1 MANASGRENGMSDRA
16 PTAAEEWKAN
26 WGLVVAAMLGL
37 SFGSVPAATLGL
49 FMEPLEAEFGWSRAM
64 ISGGMMMFAAIGLPL
79 TPFAGALADKVGSR
93 ACVIPGLAACGIA
106 FAAFGLMTGAPL
118 LWWAIWVVYAL
129 ASLLIRSMIWNAEVS
144 KAFETS
150 RGLAIA
156 LVLSGFALAQV
167 IAPPLTHFLITS
179 VGWRAAYVWIG
190 LGWAGVGLAFTVLFF
205 RSAQARAAA
214 AGKTNPS
221 SAPRAVPGGLTLGQ
235 AMRNPAMIRIFLA
248 IFLSTLM
255 GAAVAIHFV
264 PLMEWAGANR
274 TVAATV
280 AGLLGVGSLCGK
292 LMSGWLVD
300 RITSGFLR
308 FAIFALPAVGYL
320 LIWQSDGIFLFLALG
335 GLFMGFGSGGA
346 LQMGTYLTTRYGGM
360 RNFGTIFG
368 VISSAMGLS
377 GGVGPVV
384 SGWIYDTTGSYALVL
399 LIAIPSVLAAG
410 LLLVGLGAYPQFEAA
425 AQKDD
430 EQ

>member
-1 MANASGRENGMSDRA
+1 
-16 PTAAEEWKAN
+16 
-26 WGLVVAAMLGL
+26 MLGL

-64 ISGGMMMFAAIGLPL
+64 ISGGMMVFAAIGLPL

-93 ACVIPGLAACGIA
+93 ACVIPGLVACGIA
-106 FAAFGLMTGAPL
+106 FAAFGLMSGTPL
-118 LWWAIWVVYAL
+118 LWWAIWVAYAL

-167 IAPPLTHFLITS
+167 IAPPLAHFLIAS
-179 VGWRAAYVWIG
+179 GGWRAAYIWIG

-205 RSAQARAAA
+205 RSALARAAA
-214 AGKTNPS
+214 DGKIASS
-221 SAPRAVPGGLTLGQ
+221 SAPISIPGGLSLKQ
-235 AMRNPAMIRIFLA
+235 AMRDPAMIRIFLA

-255 GAAVAIHFV
+255 GAAIAIHVV
-264 PLMEWAGANR
+264 PLIEWAGANR

-280 AGLLGVGSLCGK
+280 AGLLGVGSLCGN

-300 RITSGFLR
+300 RVSSSSLR

-320 LIWQSDGIFLFLALG
+320 LIWQSNGMFLLLGLG

-346 LQMGTYLTTRYGGM
+346 LQMGTYLTTRYAGM

-368 VISSAMGLS
+368 IISSAMGLS
-377 GGVGPVV
+377 GGLGPVV
-384 SGWIYDTTGSYALVL
+384 SGWIYDMTGSYALVL
-399 LIAIPSVLAAG
+399 LIAIPSVLVAG
-410 LLLVGLGAYPQFEAA
+410 LLLVGLGAYPQFEATPP
-425 AQKDD
+425 KDG
-430 EQ
+430 